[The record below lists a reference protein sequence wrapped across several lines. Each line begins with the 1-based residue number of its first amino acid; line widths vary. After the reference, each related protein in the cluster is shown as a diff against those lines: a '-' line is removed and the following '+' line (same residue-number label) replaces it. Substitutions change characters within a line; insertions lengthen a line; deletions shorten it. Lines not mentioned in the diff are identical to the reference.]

1 MLRVLLYVL
10 PVAALLYG
18 LLDLR
23 RSEAYER
30 EGLPVWGW
38 LLVLL
43 IPVIGPVVWVVVSTQ
58 RRREGRAD
66 RRRPGGGPRPG
77 GPGRRGRFGGPGPS
91 PDDDPDF
98 LWRLEQER
106 RRGTRGTR
114 GTDQEPDPDG
124 PGEN

>member
-23 RSEAYER
+23 RSEPYER
-30 EGLPVWGW
+30 EGLPLWGW
-38 LLVLL
+38 LAVIVAL
-43 IPVIGPVVWVVVSTQ
+43 PVVGTIVWVVVSTS
-58 RRREGRAD
+58 RRRDA
-66 RRRPGGGPRPG
+66 RPGPPGRPG
-77 GPGRRGRFGGPGPS
+77 GPGSGGGGCRPGGPGAA

-106 RRGTRGTR
+106 RRRHK
-114 GTDQEPDPDG
+114 DQ
-124 PGEN
+124 PGQG